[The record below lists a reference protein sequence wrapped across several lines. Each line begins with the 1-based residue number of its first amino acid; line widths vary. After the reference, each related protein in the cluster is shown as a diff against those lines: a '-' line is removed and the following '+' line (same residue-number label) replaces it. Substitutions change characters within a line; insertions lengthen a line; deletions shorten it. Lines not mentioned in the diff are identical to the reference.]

1 MGIGTSIVVIAIG
14 PILGSS
20 YQRSRIY
27 HEGPGGTVVEERHE
41 VF

>member
-1 MGIGTSIVVIAIG
+1 VGIGTSIVVIAIG

-20 YQRSRIY
+20 YQRRRIY
-27 HEGPGGTVVEERHE
+27 RDDPGDTVVEERHE